1 MINSTVSHLLTK
13 EDFENNPSLPA
24 WLLKEYEIF
33 KNIVTD
39 KTFPCT
45 FGMAGQKNGELRYA
59 YISHDDWSGL
69 PEALEA
75 FNSLFDE
82 QERLIRHG
90 LFVFVEPEKEEKSL
104 AYYRQYFWDVLQ
116 YLHDKDAY
124 DWPADFPKDPDH
136 YLWNFSFAKEAYFA
150 FGNAPAYKQRKT
162 RDLGNSLVIG
172 FQPRRIFKGL
182 EGTSKGGAMSREKV
196 RERVELWDRLPK
208 HPNISHYGD
217 KDHREWKQ
225 YFIGDDIEPIAGKCP
240 FRHKDS

>member
-1 MINSTVSHLLTK
+1 MVNSTISHLLTK

-24 WLLKEYEIF
+24 WLLKEYELF
-33 KNIVTD
+33 KNTVTD

-45 FGMAGQKNGELRYA
+45 FGMAAQKNGELRYA
-59 YISHDDWSGL
+59 YITHDDWSTL
-69 PEALEA
+69 PAAMEA
-75 FNSLFDE
+75 FNRLFDD

-90 LFVFVEPEKEEKSL
+90 LFLFVEPVKAEKSL
-104 AYYRQYFWDVLQ
+104 EYYREYFWNVLQ
-116 YLHDKDAY
+116 YLHDQDVHE
-124 DWPADFPKDPDH
+124 WPENYPKDPDH
-136 YLWNFSFAKEAYFA
+136 YLWNFSFAKEPYFA

-172 FQPRRIFKGL
+172 FQPRRIFEGL

-196 RERVELWDRLPK
+196 RERVELWDQLPK

-217 KDHREWKQ
+217 KEHREWKQ